1 MTVTQNL
8 NEGGSLTDG
17 DVREMVKK
25 NLQLSEEM
33 HVMMKKMNS
42 FIFWSKV
49 GGFLKFLIIFLPL
62 ILSAIYL
69 TPLLK
74 NALGQYQQL
83 LNMGQPVDGAVTGV
97 DLKKIDIKSL
107 PPEIQKLIPKK

>member
-1 MTVTQNL
+1 MTVTKNL
-8 NEGGSLTDG
+8 NEGGSISDG
-17 DVREMVKK
+17 DLRDMVQK

-33 HVMMKKMNS
+33 HTMMKKMDH

-49 GGFLKFLIIFLPL
+49 AGFLKFLIIFLPL

-74 NALGQYQQL
+74 NTLSQYQQL
-83 LNMGQPVDGAVTGV
+83 LNIGQTAEGIPAGV

>member
-1 MTVTQNL
+1 MTVTKNL

-17 DVREMVKK
+17 DVREMVQK

-42 FIFWSKV
+42 FIFWSRV
-49 GGFLKFLIIFLPL
+49 GGFLKLLIIFLPL
-62 ILSAIYL
+62 VLGYIYL

-74 NALGQYQQL
+74 NALGQYQQI
-83 LNMGQPVDGAVTGV
+83 LNMNEAVGGATKGV
-97 DLKKIDIKSL
+97 DIKSL